1 MIWSTGSN
9 TPMNHPSSEW
19 YLFFEPLFCILN
31 IGSAHVKFRSI
42 VANFIWKHNFLQ
54 EVKKINHLHVSF
66 VELTVLHV
74 VGYDLM
80 YLEYTVCSK
89 IRALD
94 HFTIKMQFPS
104 AKTFS
109 NNCVFRAFHRG
120 IIRINSQIL
129 RDPRPLAAFAAKE
142 AFMNIICWP
151 DTKRWE

>member
-31 IGSAHVKFRSI
+31 IGSAHVKLRSI
-42 VANFIWKHNFLQ
+42 VANFLWKQIFLQ

-109 NNCVFRAFHRG
+109 NNCVFRAFQSRHHPNQLA
-120 IIRINSQIL
+120 NSGGSPTAGCL
-129 RDPRPLAAFAAKE
+129 RCQGGLHEYHLLA
-142 AFMNIICWP
+142 WY
-151 DTKRWE
+151 